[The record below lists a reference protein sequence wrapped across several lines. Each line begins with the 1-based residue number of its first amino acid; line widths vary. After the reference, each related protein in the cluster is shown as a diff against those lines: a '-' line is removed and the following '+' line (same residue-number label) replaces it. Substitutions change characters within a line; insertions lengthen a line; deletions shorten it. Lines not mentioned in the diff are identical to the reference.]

1 MDLRDGGTI
10 RKGRASDLDIIKAIA
25 DASRSA
31 IGFVPRPALARG
43 VECGW
48 MLVAQSGEE
57 VIGFANYRHRQDH
70 QTTLYEICVA
80 EGHRRDGIGHAM
92 LRALIKESRKQGK
105 TVIRLK
111 CPMDSEA
118 NSFYRRAGFLQS
130 SHEPGKIRPLACWER
145 QLGEDG
151 SQDGGNSSA
160 GTRLVWP
167 EEVLE

>member
-1 MDLRDGGTI
+1 MDVGDGGTI
-10 RKGRASDLDIIKAIA
+10 RKGRPSDLDIIKAIA

-43 VECGW
+43 IECGW
-48 MLVAQSGEE
+48 MLVAQSRQE
-57 VIGFANYRHRQDH
+57 VIGFANYRHRQDQ

-80 EGHRRDGIGHAM
+80 EGHRRGGIGRAL
-92 LRALIKESRKQGK
+92 LRALIKESRNVGK

-118 NSFYRRAGFLQS
+118 NSFYRRVGFVQS
-130 SHEPGKIRPLACWER
+130 SQQPGKIRPLTCWER
-145 QLGEDG
+145 QLGDDG
-151 SQDGGNSSA
+151 SQDGGNMTT

-167 EEVLE
+167 EEVFE